1 MCIWVIMDKHD
12 YLFFAFSL
20 CDKSPR
26 SAKVNLFFSLLAEVL
41 SKDNNL
47 EKVHQGYIIKGKARP
62 DLDTCTRVQI
72 WPSPVKKFTGQTCP
86 NLTVFSEKIYCTRV
100 QIWPCLVKKFT
111 GYKPD
116 PIINSNHLTITHFF
130 LSFIGPLS
138 CSFHEL
144 VCRVRRVV

>member
-62 DLDTCTRVQI
+62 DLDTCPNLAESSEKIHWTNLSKSDRVQ
-72 WPSPVKKFTGQTCP
+72 WKNSLYTCP
-86 NLTVFSEKIYCTRV
+86 NLTVSSEKIHWT
-100 QIWPCLVKKFT
+100 QAWPYNKFQSSDN
-111 GYKPD
+111 YP
-116 PIINSNHLTITHFF
+116 F
-130 LSFIGPLS
+130 LSFFYWALS

>member
-26 SAKVNLFFSLLAEVL
+26 SAKVNLFFSLLAEVF

-47 EKVHQGYIIKGKARP
+47 EKVHPGYIIKGKARP
-62 DLDTCTRVQI
+62 DLDTCTLKSDRIQ
-72 WPSPVKKFTGQTCP
+72 WKNSLYTCP
-86 NLTVFSEKIYCTRV
+86 NLTVSSEKIHWT
-100 QIWPCLVKKFT
+100 QAW
-111 GYKPD
+111 
-116 PIINSNHLTITHFF
+116 PIINSNHMTITHFF

>member
-26 SAKVNLFFSLLAEVL
+26 SAKVNLFFSLLAEVF

-47 EKVHQGYIIKGKARP
+47 EKVHPGYIIKGKARP
-62 DLDTCTRVQI
+62 DLDTCTLKSDRIQ
-72 WPSPVKKFTGQTCP
+72 WKNSLYTCP
-86 NLTVFSEKIYCTRV
+86 NLTVSSEKIHWTQARPYN
-100 QIWPCLVKKFT
+100 KFQSSDN
-111 GYKPD
+111 YP
-116 PIINSNHLTITHFF
+116 F
-130 LSFIGPLS
+130 LSFFYWPLS